1 MSLGTEKVRR
11 RRNQLCQTVHAVE
24 RKDILNIGGFSDAVF
39 EIVSNYF
46 IDDTARFVR
55 EVEAAE
61 L

>member
-1 MSLGTEKVRR
+1 
-11 RRNQLCQTVHAVE
+11 VE

-55 EVEAAE
+55 EVEAVE